1 MRTHLNPLW
10 LSLAAIQSTT
20 RNSAQRCKR
29 RRGSAKASITK
40 LTSKLIELEGQE
52 RDQSVSNHAQQLL
65 KRLESLDTGFK
76 THHFA
81 ILNALE
87 DEEEVEAAQEEIDK
101 HDDDVMNLSLRLQA
115 LSTPTT
121 EMSPAVEVRSP
132 PDGTLVSRRL
142 AQLQARLSSV
152 IEETNALSGDPAEV
166 HLVYLYQEVLADLKT
181 ELSDIRKEALVITA
195 DTSDA
200 LSIAIRTQD
209 KEIFDLSVKVKKLL
223 YNPGSTPESLT
234 PTMVGPRGV
243 KLPRIDI
250 ALFNGDLLNWQT
262 FWEQFDISVH
272 SRKDIADAEKLAY
285 LRHALKDGH
294 AKSVIEGLSQS
305 GDQYVEAIASLKAR
319 YDRPRLIHQ
328 AQVRKIYEAPS
339 LKDGSGKEIRHLHD
353 SVQQHLR
360 ALKAMGEEPSGAF
373 VTSILELKLDQT
385 TMFVP
390 HYLKLLEFLN
400 LRAQSSE
407 TCSHTQE
414 RRSGRFEYKK
424 PFTSLKRIPA
434 HAGNVSEPNAVCVVC
449 KVEKHP
455 LYACS
460 KFKSLS
466 HDKMLSTVRSSNLC
480 LNCFKP
486 GHISRNCT
494 SLYHCKQCQKP
505 HHTLLH
511 IEDKETS
518 QTTNKNPDN
527 EQSCTASIVSTNA
540 QTGTSSNTLMM
551 TCQVLIHSPDGS
563 QIRAR
568 SLLDSGSS
576 TSFISQRLVQS
587 LGLSRSSKNLQI
599 TGIAGMSHNS
609 PLHSISTFHISPTF
623 SPSERIPVTAVVVPR
638 VTCDMPVQ
646 PVSFNSK

>member
-1 MRTHLNPLW
+1 MSILTFTQQPEAM
-10 LSLAAIQSTT
+10 SEITT
-20 RNSAQRCKR
+20 LKR

-40 LTSKLIELEGQE
+40 LASKLMELEGQE

-81 ILNALE
+81 ILDTLE
-87 DEEEVEAAQEEIDK
+87 DEEEVEAEQQEIDK
-101 HDDDVMNLSLRLQA
+101 HDDDVMSLSLRLQA

-121 EMSPAVEVRSP
+121 EMSPAVKARSP
-132 PDGTLVSRRL
+132 LDRTLVSRRL

-181 ELSDIRKEALVITA
+181 ELSDIRKDALVITA
-195 DTSDA
+195 DASDS

-234 PTMVGPRGV
+234 PTMLGPRGV

-305 GDQYVEAIASLKAR
+305 GGQYVEAIASLKAR

-328 AQVRKIYEAPS
+328 AHVRKIYEAPS

-373 VTSILELKLDQT
+373 VTSILELKLDQA
-385 TMFVP
+385 TMFEWQRASQECTGIP

-400 LRAQSSE
+400 LRAQASE
-407 TCSHTQE
+407 TCSPTQE

-460 KFKSLS
+460 KFKSLP
-466 HDKMLSTVRSSNLC
+466 HDKMLSTIRSSNLC
-480 LNCFKP
+480 LNCFRP

-494 SLYHCKQCQKP
+494 SLYRCKQCQKP

-511 IEDKETS
+511 IEAKETS
-518 QTTNKNPDN
+518 QTTNKTPDN
-527 EQSCTASIVSTNA
+527 EQC
-540 QTGTSSNTLMM
+540 
-551 TCQVLIHSPDGS
+551 
-563 QIRAR
+563 
-568 SLLDSGSS
+568 
-576 TSFISQRLVQS
+576 
-587 LGLSRSSKNLQI
+587 
-599 TGIAGMSHNS
+599 
-609 PLHSISTFHISPTF
+609 
-623 SPSERIPVTAVVVPR
+623 
-638 VTCDMPVQ
+638 
-646 PVSFNSK
+646 